1 MAAAVP
7 PGGVGI
13 HAPPAAGLPVTIP
26 HIFIRCRLAG
36 ADDTLDYVRCD
47 DRCQLVAAFPNL
59 GWLDASAL
67 GANQIAAPALT
78 IQYLTCAV
86 FFFTDWEGAPV
97 VQQMADEELGSSFTP
112 ACLGT
117 RADILESQGAFAKVY
132 LATEAF
138 VGALELAFDSAEL
151 PTTLVTLY
159 RISAMFANAP
169 NAPPNLGG
177 RARRGP
183 KTIFPPAHIRKGLS
197 GAPELCRDEHGVAAQ
212 HVMIQ
217 AGADYAYARET
228 IPLTG
233 PAEFVEAG
241 VALRTTLAHALQWR
255 MAAFPAEGEY
265 ASIRVVGQVMVPYY
279 VSAREAA
286 VELGPVMLPQDELP
300 LPHQMSASLAAALG
314 LASAP
319 PSPPPDGAP
328 WTRPEPEDH
337 CVLQAA
343 AQCRDGAR
351 IGVEWISSFIL
362 PRIGVGA
369 CTSGPRGILTKIH
382 ATTEALLGALG
393 AKLPWLPTLLPTLL
407 SGAKAGDYNGRLGDD
422 PCDDQAYYASEH
434 RAGSP
439 PWGTPPPSCP
449 PSPHGT
455 SSSNFLKGSEA
466 LRAFKCAYGPNLTLG
481 ERQLTYGASGYPC
494 TSDDGV
500 ELPRLD
506 LAGLPRFVHER
517 ALYELAHPEY
527 SHPGIG
533 LEPDR
538 ARLRAAAC
546 QMLKAAVW
554 RYEAAKE
561 ASYDARRSR
570 NRARRNLTQMTDT
583 FGLQGYHEAGDG
595 AMHDRPSSPCPH
607 QTHEIKLRLQRAHH
621 DAFCAYA
628 HATIDERLAYAR
640 VAYALHGSRR
650 AAGHPPSFEE
660 KPILD
665 DWAAL
670 QTFRLAIPD
679 GPHVIEPPLRTVE
692 QAAAIL
698 QTATRLAAGSAESL
712 TPSSCEPWFLAI
724 LGPFGYHS
732 PPPPLAAVP
741 SPSTTPTTWVAHSI
755 DKDEGEAGTVPSDV
769 PTKGIDECDLVLSG
783 GPPPSL
789 PASPPSS
796 PEVGLQL
803 RGTIGRAP
811 KISINHPIAPL
822 KGSAAGTLKCFS
834 FDWREANRQIGQAG
848 GVRRPSDAGGE
859 GVNSRSGTPAPA
871 LITPSDSEEEAVST
885 RAGPFQRIKKV
896 CQCPVTNCQTEPF
909 DDDPYC
915 DDCDPC
921 GATQGNHGCRCR
933 SQNCEGRYCDGI
945 YNDTPSSLGT
955 YVPFGAAGRSSLG
968 GVDECDLA
976 LSGGPPPSLPAS
988 PPSSPEAELQPQ
1000 GTIGRA
1006 PGISATHTCPKGEDA
1021 AEICAP
1027 IAQGDA
1033 GGRALE
1039 AQCESCGQWTYLTCG
1054 DLTRERASCVAT
1066 EPAQRIL
1073 NDLTRSSACRLTHYC
1088 DGICQEYDQIAHHH
1102 RTGGVCGSRRTP
1114 FAGAEA

>member
-7 PGGVGI
+7 PGGMGI

-36 ADDTLDYVRCD
+36 ADDSLDYVRCD

-97 VQQMADEELGSSFTP
+97 VQQIADEELGSSFTP

-138 VGALELAFDSAEL
+138 VAALELAFDSAGL

-169 NAPPNLGG
+169 NALPNLGG

-183 KTIFPPAHIRKGLS
+183 KTIFPPAHIRKRLG

-217 AGADYAYARET
+217 AGADYVHARET

-241 VALRTTLAHALQWR
+241 VALRTILAHALQWR
-255 MAAFPAEGEY
+255 MAASPAEGEY
-265 ASIRVVGQVMVPYY
+265 ASIMVVGRVMMPYY

-286 VELGPVMLPQDELP
+286 MELGPVMLPQDELP
-300 LPHQMSASLAAALG
+300 LPHQMSASLAASLG

-319 PSPPPDGAP
+319 PSPPPDGVP
-328 WTRPEPEDH
+328 WTRPEPADH
-337 CVLQAA
+337 CISQAA
-343 AQCRDGAR
+343 AWCRDGAR
-351 IGVEWISSFIL
+351 IGVEWISSFAL
-362 PRIGVGA
+362 PRVGVGA
-369 CTSGPRGILTKIH
+369 GTSGPESILAKIH
-382 ATTEALLGALG
+382 ATTKTLLGALE
-393 AKLPWLPTLLPTLL
+393 ATLPWLPTLSPTPLF
-407 SGAKAGDYNGRLGDD
+407 GAKAGDYHGRLSDD
-422 PCDDQAYYASEH
+422 PCDDQACYAREH
-434 RAGSP
+434 RAGRL
-439 PWGTPPPSCP
+439 PWSTPPPSPP

-466 LRAFKCAYGPNLTLG
+466 LRAFKCTYGPSLTLG

-533 LEPDR
+533 LGSDR
-538 ARLRAAAC
+538 VRLRSVAC

-554 RYEAAKE
+554 KYEAAKE

-570 NRARRNLTQMTDT
+570 NRARRSLTQMADD

-595 AMHDRPSSPCPH
+595 AMHDRPSSPYPH

-650 AAGHPPSFEE
+650 AAGHSPSFEE

-692 QAAAIL
+692 QATAIL
-698 QTATRLAAGSAESL
+698 QKATRLATDSAEPP

-724 LGPFGYHS
+724 LEPFGYHS
-732 PPPPLAAVP
+732 PPPPLAAGP
-741 SPSTTPTTWVAHSI
+741 SPSTAPTTRVAHPI
-755 DKDEGEAGTVPSDV
+755 GKDEGEPGTTPSDV
-769 PTKGIDECDLVLSG
+769 PTGDADERGLVLSG

-796 PEVGLQL
+796 PEVGLQPQ
-803 RGTIGRAP
+803 GPIGRAP
-811 KISINHPIAPL
+811 EMSVNHLVAPL
-822 KGSAAGTLKCFS
+822 EGSAAGTLKRFS
-834 FDWREANRQIGQAG
+834 FDWRKANRQIGQAG
-848 GVRRPSDAGGE
+848 GVGRPS
-859 GVNSRSGTPAPA
+859 SP
-871 LITPSDSEEEAVST
+871 
-885 RAGPFQRIKKV
+885 
-896 CQCPVTNCQTEPF
+896 
-909 DDDPYC
+909 
-915 DDCDPC
+915 
-921 GATQGNHGCRCR
+921 
-933 SQNCEGRYCDGI
+933 
-945 YNDTPSSLGT
+945 GT
-955 YVPFGAAGRSSLG
+955 YVPFGATGGSSLG
-968 GVDECDLA
+968 GVDECDLV

-988 PPSSPEAELQPQ
+988 PPPSPAAELQPQ
-1000 GTIGRA
+1000 GTIDRA
-1006 PGISATHTCPKGEDA
+1006 PEISTTHARPKGEDA

-1039 AQCESCGQWTYLTCG
+1039 AQCESCGQWTHLTCG
-1054 DLTRERASCVAT
+1054 DLTRERASYVAT

-1073 NDLTRSSACRLTHYC
+1073 NDLTRSSTCRLTHYC
-1088 DGICQEYDQIAHHH
+1088 DGICQEYDQIAHYH

>member
-1 MAAAVP
+1 
-7 PGGVGI
+7 
-13 HAPPAAGLPVTIP
+13 
-26 HIFIRCRLAG
+26 
-36 ADDTLDYVRCD
+36 
-47 DRCQLVAAFPNL
+47 
-59 GWLDASAL
+59 
-67 GANQIAAPALT
+67 
-78 IQYLTCAV
+78 
-86 FFFTDWEGAPV
+86 
-97 VQQMADEELGSSFTP
+97 
-112 ACLGT
+112 
-117 RADILESQGAFAKVY
+117 
-132 LATEAF
+132 
-138 VGALELAFDSAEL
+138 
-151 PTTLVTLY
+151 
-159 RISAMFANAP
+159 
-169 NAPPNLGG
+169 
-177 RARRGP
+177 
-183 KTIFPPAHIRKGLS
+183 
-197 GAPELCRDEHGVAAQ
+197 
-212 HVMIQ
+212 
-217 AGADYAYARET
+217 
-228 IPLTG
+228 
-233 PAEFVEAG
+233 
-241 VALRTTLAHALQWR
+241 
-255 MAAFPAEGEY
+255 
-265 ASIRVVGQVMVPYY
+265 MVPYY
-279 VSAREAA
+279 VSARRAA
-286 VELGPVMLPQDELP
+286 LELGPVVLPQNESP
-300 LPHQMSASLAAALG
+300 LPHQMSAG
-314 LASAP
+314 LLSAMGPASAP
-319 PSPPPDGAP
+319 PSPPPNEVPG
-328 WTRPEPEDH
+328 TGHGSNDH
-337 CVLQAA
+337 CISRAI
-343 AQCRDGAR
+343 AQCRDGVR
-351 IGVEWISSFIL
+351 TGVEWVSSFT
-362 PRIGVGA
+362 PA
-369 CTSGPRGILTKIH
+369 CTDTKSCTLELSGVFARVH
-382 ATTEALLGALG
+382 ATTKALLDALR
-393 AKLPWLPTLLPTLL
+393 ATPPWRPTPLPTLP
-407 SGAKAGDYNGRLGDD
+407 SGAGVGNGDGGCCDGSSNGKARDAHEHHVTD
-422 PCDDQAYYASEH
+422 PT
-434 RAGSP
+434 

-500 ELPRLD
+500 EIPRLD

-533 LEPDR
+533 LDSDR

-561 ASYDARRSR
+561 ASYDARRAR
-570 NRARRNLTQMTDT
+570 NRARRTLTQMTDT

-698 QTATRLAAGSAESL
+698 QTATRLAAGSAESP

-755 DKDEGEAGTVPSDV
+755 DKDEGEAGPVPSDV
-769 PTKGIDECDLVLSG
+769 PTKGIDGCDLALSG

-803 RGTIGRAP
+803 QGTIGRAP

-834 FDWREANRQIGQAG
+834 FDWREANRQSGQAG

-1021 AEICAP
+1021 AEIRAP

-1039 AQCESCGQWTYLTCG
+1039 AQCESCGKWTYLTCG
-1054 DLTRERASCVAT
+1054 DLTRERASCVVT

-1073 NDLTRSSACRLTHYC
+1073 NDSTRSSACRLTHYC
-1088 DGICQEYDQIAHHH
+1088 DEICQEYDQIAHHH